1 MKPEDLYLRA
11 VVNRH
16 RASSHPRFP
25 KLERLLRSWG
35 GERLESITVSGSR
48 AKSTALRDSD
58 LDLFLSLSPAM
69 PGPLSAL
76 HTSLAAHLFH
86 YSPQPRN
93 VSVRIVIEAATV
105 DLIPGRRRSDS
116 TVHTLWQVRHNT
128 WLQTDIGEQIRYV
141 RSCGL
146 TDEILALKIWSRRHA
161 LRFPS
166 FVLELAAIRALS
178 PSPHIARSFLSLL
191 DFLATDFPTAR
202 LIDPANSNNIVSD
215 LLSPSEKE
223 RIAATAKLSLNAHS
237 WPEIL

>member
-1 MKPEDLYLRA
+1 MNPEELYLRA
-11 VVNRH
+11 VVNHH

-25 KLERLLRSWG
+25 QLERLLHSWG
-35 GERLESITVSGSR
+35 GEHLESIAVSGSH

-58 LDLFLSLSPAM
+58 LDLFLSLSPAT
-69 PGPLSAL
+69 PDLLSAL

-86 YSPQPRN
+86 YSPQARN
-93 VSVRIVIEAATV
+93 VSIRIVIEGAKV
-105 DLIPGRRRSDS
+105 DLIPGRRRPDS

-141 RSCGL
+141 RDSGL
-146 TDEILALKIWSRRHA
+146 IDEILALKIWSRRHA

-166 FVLELAAIRALS
+166 FVLELAVIRALS
-178 PSPHIARSFLSLL
+178 PGPHIAPSFLSLL
-191 DFLATDFPTAR
+191 KFLAADFPTAR
-202 LIDPANSNNIVSD
+202 LTDPANSNNIVSD

-223 RIAATAKLSLNAHS
+223 RIAATARLFLSAHS